1 LRMRCSQGDIRSDE
15 YQFAHR
21 IFSGKYNFIEELHG
35 TRISCFVNTACHA
48 GRAKKVQRLS

>member
-1 LRMRCSQGDIRSDE
+1 MSNEPQEHVHCQLRMCCSQGDIHSDE

-35 TRISCFVNTACHA
+35 TSR
-48 GRAKKVQRLS
+48 